1 MVITSKYN
9 GKCTACAGRVLKG
22 MQVNWVR
29 GVKGV
34 THADCEN
41 PQEGMAAEPE
51 RFEFKGARA
60 DGEVPAN
67 RVTLAFDFP
76 TMTVDQLKALE
87 TLVEAEL
94 LKRSTADVKQ
104 AA

>member
-9 GKCTACAGRVLKG
+9 GKCTACAARVLKG

-41 PQEGMAAEPE
+41 PEEGMDAPEPE
-51 RFEFKGARA
+51 QFAFRGQAPA
-60 DGEVPAN
+60 AN

-94 LKRSTADVKQ
+94 LKRETVKQ

>member
-34 THADCEN
+34 THTDCEN
-41 PQEGMAAEPE
+41 PQEGMDIPAEPE
-51 RFEFKGARA
+51 NFAFQGAAPKKGT
-60 DGEVPAN
+60 VSM
-67 RVTLAFDFP
+67 TFDL
-76 TMTVDQLKALE
+76 TAMTVEQLKALRDI
-87 TLVEAEL
+87 VEGEVAKREVVAE
-94 LKRSTADVKQ
+94 

>member
-9 GKCTACAGRVLKG
+9 GKCTACHERVLKG

-41 PQEGMAAEPE
+41 PEEGMACEPE
-51 RFEFKGARA
+51 MVNFAKPVEPKKGT
-60 DGEVPAN
+60 
-67 RVTLAFDFP
+67 VTVSFDL
-76 TMTVDQLKALE
+76 TAMTVEQLKALASIVE
-87 TLVEAEL
+87 TEVSKRETVKEA
-94 LKRSTADVKQ
+94 A
-104 AA
+104 

>member
-9 GKCTACAGRVLKG
+9 GKCTACAARVLKG

-41 PQEGMAAEPE
+41 PQEGMEGAEPE
-51 RFEFKGARA
+51 QFAFKPEPGTVQV
-60 DGEVPAN
+60 GFS
-67 RVTLAFDFP
+67 LH
-76 TMTVDQLKALE
+76 TMTPAQLKALRDI
-87 TLVEAEL
+87 VSAEL
-94 LKRSTADVKQ
+94 EMREQSAEKQ